1 MDPNSGTSQNSSFEG
16 LIGVAQSD
24 ITPPINIYS
33 RNWGAAEHDIAEGI
47 HRPLI
52 LTCITFQASEKD
64 KPLVLIGAD
73 LGFWKNSAGE
83 LIFRDK
89 ILKSLNLE
97 PSNLMFCLSH
107 THAGPSI
114 CRDDVSNTGG
124 ELIEPYLDFVVNAT
138 VEATKRAVSTASK
151 STLTWAYGKCNLA
164 SNRDLP
170 QSEKNRFVV
179 GFNPTQ
185 KADDT
190 LLVGRVTNNDNK
202 IVATIINYACHPT
215 TLAWQN
221 RLISPDYVGSMREL
235 VESGTQAPCLF
246 LQGASGELAPA
257 QQYTGDVKV
266 ADKHGRRLGYS
277 VMAVLESMQAPK
289 KEISFVKVVESGAPL
304 ALWEASNYHPQTSL
318 SCKLIEVEY
327 NLKEL
332 PSLQEIE
339 AQYDACEDRVI
350 KERIWR
356 KRGIRVDLGDG
367 DTVKVMLWV
376 WKLGN
381 SLLIGQP
388 NESYSEFQIKV
399 RDELSPV
406 TVAVMNLVNGSIGY
420 LPPAGLYPKDIYS
433 VWQSPFAAGSLEKL
447 TEIAINSAKDL
458 LATNF
463 T

>member
-1 MDPNSGTSQNSSFEG
+1 MDFNSGTSQNSSFEG

-24 ITPPINIYS
+24 ITPPVNIYS

-52 LTCITFQASEKD
+52 LTCITFQSSKKN

-73 LGFWKNSAGE
+73 LGWWKNSSGE
-83 LIFRDK
+83 LIFRNK
-89 ILKSLNLE
+89 ILKFLNLE

-114 CRDDVSNTGG
+114 CQDDVSNAGG
-124 ELIEPYLDFVVNAT
+124 ELIETYLDFLFNAT
-138 VEATKRAVSTASK
+138 VEATKRALSTASK

-170 QSEKNRFVV
+170 QTEKNRFVV

-185 KADDT
+185 KVDDT
-190 LLVGRVTNNDNK
+190 LLVGRVTNNENK

-221 RLISPDYVGSMREL
+221 RLISPDYIGSMREL

-304 ALWEASNYHPQTSL
+304 ALWEAITYHPQTNL

-327 NLKEL
+327 NLNEL
-332 PSLQEIE
+332 PPLEEIE
-339 AQYDACEDRVI
+339 QQHKACEDRVM
-350 KERIWR
+350 KERLWR
-356 KRGIRVDLGDG
+356 KRGIRLDLGDG
-367 DTVKVMLWV
+367 NSVKVPLWV

-399 RDELSPV
+399 RDELSLV
-406 TVAVMNLVNGSIGY
+406 TVVVMNLVNGSIGY
-420 LPPAGLYPKDIYS
+420 LPPASLYKKDIYS

-447 TEIAINSAKDL
+447 TETAINKAKDL
-458 LATNF
+458 LATNL

>member
-1 MDPNSGTSQNSSFEG
+1 MDLNSGTSQNSSFEG

-24 ITPPINIYS
+24 ITPPVNIYS

-52 LTCITFQASEKD
+52 LTCITFQSSEKD

-73 LGFWKNSAGE
+73 LGWWKNSAGE
-83 LIFRDK
+83 LIFRNK
-89 ILKSLNLE
+89 ILKFLNLE

-124 ELIEPYLDFVVNAT
+124 ELIEPYLDFVVNTT
-138 VEATKRAVSTASK
+138 VEVAKKAILTASM

-170 QSEKNRFVV
+170 QPDKNRFVV
-179 GFNPTQ
+179 GFNPGQ

-190 LLVGRVTNNDNK
+190 LLVGRITNSDDK

-221 RLISPDYVGSMREL
+221 RFISPDYIGSMREL

-246 LQGASGELAPA
+246 MQGASGELAPA
-257 QQYTGDVKV
+257 LQYTGDVSIP
-266 ADKHGRRLGYS
+266 DKHGHQLGYS

-304 ALWEASNYHPQTSL
+304 ALWEASTYHPQTSL

-332 PSLQEIE
+332 PSLEEIE
-339 AQYDACEDRVI
+339 QQHKACEDRVM
-350 KERIWR
+350 KERLWR
-356 KRGIRVDLGDG
+356 KRGIRLDLGDG
-367 DTVKVMLWV
+367 DSVKVPLWI

-381 SLLIGQP
+381 SFLIGQP
-388 NESYSEFQIKV
+388 NEAYSKFQLKL
-399 RDELSPV
+399 RDELSPN

-420 LPPAGLYPKDIYS
+420 LPPTELYDQDMYS
-433 VWQSPFAAGSLEKL
+433 VWQSPFAAGSLELL
-447 TEIAINSAKDL
+447 TETAIHIGKELMAKPQS
-458 LATNF
+458 
-463 T
+463 